1 MKVRK
6 LNIVLLVT
14 FSLALSPAAICQE
27 TSPATATW
35 DFSAFA
41 SVQTGEEI
49 TNSFGEAQ
57 IITAGFS
64 AGRTVSRNIGRSWM
78 RGGIEYAFSLTPLFV
93 QVRPESLHGIAF
105 EPLIFRWNSNHPFG
119 HVTPYVEL
127 AGGGVHTNSNFPNGN
142 TSSFNFTA
150 RGGAGI
156 YLPAHGRNAFD
167 LGVFLVA
174 HLERKLGSAKPR
186 VQRDGSSDSV
196 PLVSLN
202 GGAPRLAGQ

>member
-35 DFSAFA
+35 DFTAFA
-41 SVQTGEEI
+41 SVRTGEEI

-57 IITAGFS
+57 IISAGFS
-64 AGRTVSRNIGRSWM
+64 AGRIVSRNIGRSWM
-78 RGGIEYAFSLTPLFV
+78 RGGIEYAFSLIPLFV

-127 AGGGVHTNSNFPNGN
+127 AGGGVHTNLNFPKGD

-156 YLPAHGRNAFD
+156 YLPAQGRNAFD
-167 LGVFLVA
+167 LGVFWSHISNA
-174 HLERKLGSAKPR
+174 NLG
-186 VQRDGSSDSV
+186 VQN
-196 PLVSLN
+196 PEFN
-202 GGAPRLAGQ
+202 GIEVRIAYHRFR